1 MRFVAIFIV
10 ALQVVFSHL
19 GIAQDANSNRQSPA
33 PSLKS
38 PSSGLKSSDWPMD
51 EVELV
56 DGRVFRGLIE
66 SQDDRRITLLEIQRP
81 RGKPLGLLIRP
92 LETELVARV
101 NRLPDGPRAE
111 LAKRIDHYKRRASI
125 EAGRMASLAVDQ
137 VEQAGATLRRYA
149 GESFALESTADDETT
164 RRLIVRLEQVF
175 SAYQRIFPPRRKP
188 SSRLTVK
195 LFGTMAEYREF
206 VGSTG
211 LRLDNPAFYWT
222 QRNMIV
228 AGIDLAR
235 FSAQLAKATA
245 ANERVGRQL
254 RADFRALEG
263 RANELAK
270 QLEAHGYSEAQ
281 RAEELVA
288 TKARWRADLEKL
300 RAQLEA
306 AEARNTQMFN
316 EITARMFARLYHEA
330 FHAYLQNYV
339 YESSDRERAVPR
351 WLDEGLAQLYESGQL
366 EVDTLRIDVPDR
378 ERLAALAADL
388 RGPAPL
394 SLAELVS
401 AQERVFLSAH
411 LDGRPTAARHYL
423 YAWGLA
429 YYLVFGP
436 PALGNVGID
445 LLSEHDSDSGEKLEK
460 ILGMPLAEFEAVWRR
475 EMLKPVPAAPAA
487 TRSPPSS
494 AK

>member
-1 MRFVAIFIV
+1 
-10 ALQVVFSHL
+10 
-19 GIAQDANSNRQSPA
+19 
-33 PSLKS
+33 
-38 PSSGLKSSDWPMD
+38 MD
-51 EVELV
+51 EVELF

-66 SQDDRRITLLEIQRP
+66 SQDDRHVTLLEIQRP
-81 RGKPLGLLIRP
+81 RGKPIGFFLSRP
-92 LETELVARV
+92 LEMELVARV
-101 NRLPDGPRAE
+101 SRLPDGPRAE
-111 LAKRIDHYKRRASI
+111 LARRIVQYVRRASI
-125 EAGRMASLAVDQ
+125 EAGRMAALTVQS
-137 VEQAGATLRRYA
+137 VEQAGKALRRYA
-149 GESFALESTADDETT
+149 GAWFELESTADDETT
-164 RRLIVRLEQVF
+164 RRVIVRLEQVF
-175 SAYQRIFPPRRKP
+175 SAYQRIFPSRRKP
-188 SSRLTVK
+188 MSRLTVK

-222 QRNMIV
+222 QRNTIV

-263 RANELAK
+263 RANELAR
-270 QLEAHGYSEAQ
+270 QLESHGYSEAQ
-281 RAEELVA
+281 RTEELVA

-300 RAQLEA
+300 RVQLEA

-316 EITARMFARLYHEA
+316 EISSRMFARLYHEA

-339 YESSDRERAVPR
+339 YDSSDRERTVPR
-351 WLDEGLAQLYESGQL
+351 WLNEGLAQLYESAQL

-388 RGPAPL
+388 PGPSPL
-394 SLAELVS
+394 PLAELLS
-401 AQERVFLSAH
+401 AEERVFLSAH

-436 PALGNVGID
+436 PALDNGGID
-445 LLSEHDSDSGEKLEK
+445 LLSEHDSNAGAKLEK
-460 ILGMPLAEFEAVWRR
+460 LVGMPLAAFEAVWRR